1 MTAPARRLVAVGASN
16 LARMALA
23 LIDAERAC
31 AAGPVHADMALGRGR
46 SYGMPSLLLARGIDG
61 ILASRLWSQPSP
73 LPRAATSALLMDVGN
88 DLLYGA
94 APPQILAWAEEAL
107 ARLCERADRVVV
119 VGLPIAAVR
128 LLPPWRFHVV
138 RRVLVPSSRLS
149 YAAAR
154 DGCERL
160 HDGLRA
166 LAAARGARFCEQPL
180 AWFGLDPMHVRR
192 SRWRDA
198 AAAWLEG
205 PTAGAQTPLDTH
217 AHRLGLLLAA
227 PDERRWF
234 GRTTRTPQ
242 PARRYADGS
251 ALALW

>member
-23 LIDAERAC
+23 LLDAERAR
-31 AAGPVHADMALGRGR
+31 AGGPALGDMALGRGR
-46 SYGMPSLLLARGIDG
+46 SYATPSLLLGRGIDG
-61 ILASRLWSQPSP
+61 ILASRLWAQPAT
-73 LPRAATSALLMDVGN
+73 LPRAATTALLMDVGN

-94 APPQILAWAEEAL
+94 EPARILEWADATL
-107 ARLCERADRVVV
+107 ARLCERAERVVV

-192 SRWRDA
+192 SRWREA
-198 AAAWLEG
+198 AAAWLDA
-205 PTAGAQTPLDTH
+205 PTAGARPPLDTH
-217 AHRLGLLLAA
+217 AHRLGLLFAA

>member
-1 MTAPARRLVAVGASN
+1 MTAPARRFVAVGASN

-23 LIDAERAC
+23 LLDAERAF
-31 AAGPVHADMALGRGR
+31 AGGPVHADLALGRGR
-46 SYGMPSLLLARGIDG
+46 AYGMPSLLLARGIDG
-61 ILASRLWSQPSP
+61 LLASRVWQRPAA
-73 LPRAATSALLMDVGN
+73 LPRAATTALLMDVGN

-94 APPQILAWAEEAL
+94 AAPQILAWVDEAL

-138 RRVLVPSSRLS
+138 RRVLVPSSRLT

-154 DGCERL
+154 DDCERL
-160 HDGLRA
+160 HDGLRER
-166 LAAARGARFCEQPL
+166 AAARGARFCEQPL

-198 AAAWLEG
+198 AASWLDA

-251 ALALW
+251 TLALW